1 MGKND
6 FGTFKKIKIKTLNQ
20 NIGIFAD
27 LIAGHNNT
35 IISDHRGNIILYYTS
50 RQILP
55 RDVQRQPKHYLD
67 NR

>member
-6 FGTFKKIKIKTLNQ
+6 FDAYKKIKTLNQ

-35 IISDHRGNIILYYTS
+35 IISVYS
-50 RQILP
+50 S
-55 RDVQRQPKHYLD
+55 V
-67 NR
+67 